1 MPIGSELGAFSCKAT
16 SFTYSP
22 GEGGLESVEINY
34 EGTIEGSGS
43 SGTVLGTMN
52 VSPSADAKNG
62 TWTWCGRE
70 FAADGATRVANG
82 GGFFQ
87 SSGTNNWK
95 LRGYIHFSD
104 GSSAATEG
112 DLDLA
117 SRSLTGKLSEWD

>member
-43 SGTVLGTMN
+43 SGTVLGTMK

>member
-1 MPIGSELGAFSCKAT
+1 MPIGTELGTFSLKAT

-22 GEGGLESVEINY
+22 GGGGLESVEINY
-34 EGTIEGSGS
+34 EGTIEGSGA

-95 LRGYIHFSD
+95 MRGYIHFSD

>member
-1 MPIGSELGAFSCKAT
+1 MPIGNEIGAFTCKAT

-22 GEGGLESVEINY
+22 SAGGVETVEINY
-34 EGTIEGSGS
+34 EGSIEGGGA

-82 GGFFQ
+82 AGFFQ
-87 SSGTNNWK
+87 SSGANSWN

-112 DLDLA
+112 VLDLA